1 MILRSLTRHVRDQ
14 NWFAVGLDFLIVVVG
29 VFIGIQVAN
38 WNEERQQRVRETAL
52 LGELR
57 QEALQNAEA
66 ARAVGEALL
75 VGAASARR
83 ILAMSDDTNVPCRE
97 DCWPAIVDLMHASQ
111 WQQISSRWT
120 TYEELRRAGLP
131 SDRRIIEAVEAF
143 LQSNHRAAQ
152 GLELRPEYR
161 TQVRRL
167 IPIDLQDAYWENCF
181 AESGGYEYY
190 VDPCPV
196 PSGVPAVSPA
206 VIEAVVSDQALM
218 AMLREWT
225 SLARLTGN
233 GLVMQQPELAERV
246 VTAIDN
252 AGRY

>member
-1 MILRSLTRHVRDQ
+1 MILRSLMRHVRGQ
-14 NWFAVGLDFLIVVVG
+14 NWFAVFLDFLIVVVG

-38 WNEERQQRVRETAL
+38 WNEARQQRVRETAL

-57 QEALQNAEA
+57 QEALQNAGA
-66 ARAVGEALL
+66 ARSVGEALL

-83 ILAMSDDTNVPCRE
+83 ILAMSDDADLRCRE
-97 DCWPAIVDLMHASQ
+97 NCWSAIVDLMHASQ
-111 WQQISSRWT
+111 WQQISNRWT

-131 SDRRIIEAVEAF
+131 SDRRIIETVEEF
-143 LQSNHRAAQ
+143 LQANHRAAQ

-167 IPIDLQDAYWENCF
+167 IPIDLQDAYWSNCF
-181 AESGGYEYY
+181 VESEGYEHY

-196 PSGVPAVSPA
+196 SLGVTAVSPA
-206 VIEAVVSDQALM
+206 IIDAVVSDQALM

-233 GLVMQQPELAERV
+233 GLVTQQPELAGRV
-246 VTAIDN
+246 ATAIDN
-252 AGRY
+252 AGRP